1 MAGTAP
7 LSREVE
13 FPLSC
18 RELVREVDTELAR
31 LLRER
36 RAHMVTGDSG
46 VARLFEEL
54 ERILGA
60 GGKRLRPVFCLLG
73 YRAGGAELGPE
84 ILRSA
89 AALELLHTFAIVHDD
104 VMDRSRVRRG
114 LPASWVELAE
124 AHRREAMR
132 GDAASF
138 GVAAAVLVG
147 DLALI
152 LADQAFLGSG
162 FPPPRLLPAWDRYN
176 RMRADMVAG
185 QYLDV
190 LAAHAGSM
198 GEAESRRV
206 AVLKSGLYTVEG
218 PLHIG
223 CLLASGRPE
232 VVTMLSRYGVPLGEA
247 FQIRDD
253 VLGVFGDPSA
263 TGKDRD
269 SDLREGKR
277 TVLVARTLALV
288 GEEDR
293 RFIEERLGRSDLPA
307 EDVDRIRSL
316 MEASG
321 ALASTLRLIEE
332 LTEQAKAAVDPEAV
346 PAEVAETLRDLADVL
361 ALRGA

>member
-13 FPLSC
+13 LPAPC
-18 RELVREVDTELAR
+18 RDLVREVDAELDR
-31 LLRER
+31 LLRDHR
-36 RAHMVTGDSG
+36 RRMVAEDPGVSG
-46 VARLFEEL
+46 PFEEL
-54 ERILGA
+54 DRIVGA
-60 GGKRLRPVFCLLG
+60 GGKRLRPLFCLLG
-73 YRAGGAELGPE
+73 YQAGRGEPGPE
-84 ILRSA
+84 VIRSA

-114 LPASWVELAE
+114 RPASWVELAE
-124 AHRREAMR
+124 THRREGMR
-132 GDAASF
+132 GDPASF

-152 LADQAFLGSG
+152 LADHAFLASG
-162 FPPPRLLPAWDRYN
+162 FPPARLLPAMHRYN
-176 RMRADMVAG
+176 RMRAEMVAG

-190 LAAHAGSM
+190 LAAHAGPVD
-198 GEAESRRV
+198 EAKARRV

-223 CLLASGRPE
+223 CHLAGGGPD
-232 VVTMLSRYGVPLGEA
+232 VLAMLSRYGVPLGEA

-253 VLGVFGDPSA
+253 VLGVFGDPST

-277 TVLVARTLALV
+277 TVLVARTLGLV
-288 GEEDR
+288 GDPDR
-293 RFIEERLGRSDLPA
+293 RFIEERLGRADLSA
-307 EDVDRIRSL
+307 EEVARIRSL
-316 MEASG
+316 MEESG
-321 ALASTLRLIEE
+321 ALASTLQLIRE
-332 LTEQAKAAVDPEAV
+332 LTDEAQSAIEPEVA
-346 PAEVAETLRDLADVL
+346 PPEVAETLRVMADVL

>member
-1 MAGTAP
+1 VAGTTP

-13 FPLSC
+13 LPASC
-18 RELVREVDTELAR
+18 RALVGEVDAELDRVLRDQRDRMVSGDPGVSGPFEELAR
-31 LLRER
+31 I
-36 RAHMVTGDSG
+36 V
-46 VARLFEEL
+46 
-54 ERILGA
+54 GA

-73 YRAGGAELGPE
+73 HQAGRGEPGPE

-114 LPASWVELAE
+114 RPASWVQLGE
-124 AHRREAMR
+124 AHLREGMR
-132 GDAASF
+132 GDPASF

-152 LADQAFLGSG
+152 LADQAFVGSG
-162 FPPPRLLPAWDRYN
+162 FPPSRVLPALDRYN
-176 RMRADMVAG
+176 RMRAEMVAG

-190 LAAHAGSM
+190 LAAHSGWV
-198 GEAESRRV
+198 GEAEARRV

-223 CLLASGRPE
+223 CLLAGGGPE
-232 VVTMLSRYGVPLGEA
+232 VLAMLSRYGVPLGES

-277 TVLVARTLALV
+277 TVLVARTLALA
-288 GEEDR
+288 GDADR
-293 RFIEERLGRSDLPA
+293 RFIDERLGRADLA
-307 EDVDRIRSL
+307 AGDVERIRSL
-316 MEASG
+316 MEDSG
-321 ALASTLRLIEE
+321 ALADTLRLIGE
-332 LTEQAKAAVDPEAV
+332 LTEEAKSAVSPEVV
-346 PAEVAETLRDLADVL
+346 PAEVAETLRDMADVL

>member
-1 MAGTAP
+1 VAGTAP

-13 FPLSC
+13 IPASC
-18 RELVREVDTELAR
+18 RELVRDVDAELGR
-31 LLRER
+31 VLRDQR
-36 RAHMVTGDSG
+36 DRMVGGDAG
-46 VARLFEEL
+46 VSRPFDEL
-54 ERILGA
+54 DRIVGA
-60 GGKRLRPVFCLLG
+60 GGKRLRPLFCLLG
-73 YRAGGAELGPE
+73 YQAGKGDPGPE

-114 LPASWVELAE
+114 QPASWVELAG
-124 AHRREAMR
+124 AHRREGMR
-132 GDAASF
+132 GDPASF

-162 FPPPRLLPAWDRYN
+162 FPPGRVLPALDRYN
-176 RMRADMVAG
+176 RMRAEMVAG

-190 LAAHAGSM
+190 LGAHSGSA
-198 GEAESRRV
+198 GEAEARRV

-223 CLLASGRPE
+223 CLLAGGRPE
-232 VVTMLSRYGVPLGEA
+232 MLAMLSRYGVPLGEA

-277 TVLVARTLALV
+277 TVLVARTLALA
-288 GEEDR
+288 EEADR
-293 RFIEERLGRSDLPA
+293 RFIEERLGRPDLSA
-307 EDVDRIRSL
+307 DDVGRIRSL
-316 MEASG
+316 MEDSG
-321 ALASTLRLIEE
+321 ALASTLRLIGD
-332 LTEQAKAAVDPEAV
+332 LTEEAKSAVDPQAA
-346 PAEVAETLRDLADVL
+346 PAEVAEALRDMADVL

>member
-1 MAGTAP
+1 VAGTAP
-7 LSREVE
+7 VNRAVE
-13 FPLSC
+13 LPARC
-18 RELVREVDTELAR
+18 RELVRDVDQELDR
-31 LLRER
+31 LLREQGAR
-36 RAHMVTGDSG
+36 VVGGDAGGSDP
-46 VARLFEEL
+46 FEEL

-60 GGKRLRPVFCLLG
+60 GGKRLRPLFCLLG
-73 YRAGGAELGPE
+73 YGAGGGDPGPE
-84 ILRSA
+84 IVRAA

-114 LPASWVELAE
+114 EPASWIEFGE
-124 AHRREAMR
+124 THRRKGMR
-132 GDAASF
+132 GDPASF

-152 LADQAFLGSG
+152 LADQSFLQSG
-162 FPPPRLLPAWDRYN
+162 FPAVRLLPALDRYN
-176 RMRADMVAG
+176 RMRAEMVAG

-190 LAAHAGSM
+190 LAANIGSAGER
-198 GEAESRRV
+198 EARRV

-223 CLLASGRPE
+223 GLLAGAGPDLLAVLSG
-232 VVTMLSRYGVPLGEA
+232 YGVPLGEA

-277 TVLVARTLALV
+277 TVLVARSLALV
-288 GEEDR
+288 SADES
-293 RFIEERLGRSDLPA
+293 RFIEERLGRPDLTEQDA
-307 EDVDRIRSL
+307 HRIRSL
-316 MEASG
+316 MESSG
-321 ALASTLRLIEE
+321 ALASTLELVEE
-332 LTEQAKAAVDPEAV
+332 LTEGAKSSLDHAAMAPDIAQM
-346 PAEVAETLRDLADVL
+346 LRDLAELL

>member
-7 LSREVE
+7 LSREVAL
-13 FPLSC
+13 PASC
-18 RELVREVDTELAR
+18 RELVREVEAELDP
-31 LLRER
+31 LLRDER
-36 RAHMVTGDSG
+36 DRMVAGDPGVSRAFD
-46 VARLFEEL
+46 EL
-54 ERILGA
+54 DRIVGA
-60 GGKRLRPVFCLLG
+60 GGKRLRPLFCLLG
-73 YRAGGAELGPE
+73 YQAGRGEHGPE
-84 ILRSA
+84 IFRSA

-114 LPASWVELAE
+114 RPASWVELAE
-124 AHRREAMR
+124 AHRREGMR
-132 GDAASF
+132 GEPASF

-152 LADQAFLGSG
+152 LADRAFMGSG
-162 FPPPRLLPAWDRYN
+162 FPADRLLPALDRYN
-176 RMRADMVAG
+176 QMRAEMVAG

-190 LAAHAGSM
+190 LAAHSGSV
-198 GEAESRRV
+198 GEAEARRV

-218 PLHIG
+218 PLQIG
-223 CLLASGRPE
+223 CLLAGGGPDLL
-232 VVTMLSRYGVPLGEA
+232 TLLSAYGVPLGEA

-288 GEEDR
+288 GDADR
-293 RFIEERLGRSDLPA
+293 RFIDERLGRPDLSDD
-307 EDVDRIRSL
+307 DVERIRSL

-321 ALASTLRLIEE
+321 ALADTLRLIGE
-332 LTEQAKAAVDPEAV
+332 LTEEAKSAVTPEVV
-346 PAEVAETLRDLADVL
+346 PAEVAETLRDMADVL